1 MLSKERVLPVL
12 LVIAVPLTSA
22 QVNTK
27 DVTYCC
33 CRNFNMFS
41 SIWLTEVFLSPS
53 PATVAG
59 TSRARESHGLV
70 PLHYHHHHHHHH
82 HGPVPLLYRHPPR
95 ASQVFRVVVLVD
107 FRPQRPEAS
116 SSRGRPQNTNPSA
129 PKSSFGWNPQ
139 AARGRRQ
146 LRMLESSSALP
157 QLRSQPQVARGG
169 RSLLSFPMIGR
180 EQVSPTLSL
189 RPLWNILECQILG
202 KFLNSQ
208 NIFRNVLLKK

>member
-1 MLSKERVLPVL
+1 MLSKGSVLLAL
-12 LVIAVPLTSA
+12 LVIAIPLTSA

-33 CRNFNMFS
+33 CCNFNNMFS

-53 PATVAG
+53 PTMVAG
-59 TSRARESHGLV
+59 TSRARESHGPG
-70 PLHYHHHHHHHH
+70 PLHHHH
-82 HGPVPLLYRHPPR
+82 HGPGPLLYRFPR
-95 ASQVFRVVVLVD
+95 ASQVFRVVVVLVK

-116 SSRGRPQNTNPSA
+116 SFRGRPQNTNLSA
-129 PKSSFGWNPQ
+129 PKSSSGWNPQ

-146 LRMLESSSALP
+146 LRTLEPSSALL
-157 QLRSQPQVARGG
+157 QLSSQPPVAPGG
-169 RSLLSFPMIGR
+169 GSLLSFPIIGR

-202 KFLNSQ
+202 KF
-208 NIFRNVLLKK
+208 